1 MSFTYKARDPL
12 GNSHEGSVDAVSRD
26 EALSRLKRD
35 GFQVLELEEES
46 GGSLIPR
53 GVKKQDIIYATS
65 QLAVMV
71 DTGITLSAAL
81 QSIAEQQE
89 NPTLRGV
96 LDDLKQRVEQGDD
109 FSSSL
114 AQHPK
119 HFDKTYIALVKA
131 SEQTG
136 TLGEMLETI
145 SQYLRSQLELRQRVK
160 AAMAYPA
167 VMLCLAVGVTIFL
180 LTYVLPKFEPLF
192 TRKGAKLPKPT
203 IVMMTISDALI
214 DRWYLWLAGLV
225 AMFVLYFWGR
235 RTEPGRK
242 ILDWIR
248 IHLPVVGPMMRKV
261 IISRSIRTLGTM
273 VASGVS
279 VLDAIRLAGE
289 VSGNYYYEQAW
300 QKVLDQITEGARI
313 ADSLRGN
320 ELFPRT
326 LIQMIGA
333 GEETGKLDQVLQKV
347 SLYYDKEVESAIKA
361 TTSLIE
367 PVMITGMGFVVG
379 GIAMGL
385 LLPIFSLSR
394 GGAG

>member
-12 GNSHEGSVDAVSRD
+12 GNSHEGSVDATTRD
-26 EALSRLKRD
+26 EAMSRLKRD
-35 GFQVLELEEES
+35 GFQVLDLQEEGS
-46 GGSLIPR
+46 GSLLPR
-53 GVKKQDIIYATS
+53 KVRKQDIIYVTS

-71 DTGITLSAAL
+71 DTGITLSSAIN
-81 QSIAEQQE
+81 SIAEQQE
-89 NPTLRGV
+89 NPTLRRV

-114 AQHPK
+114 AQYPK
-119 HFDKTYIALVKA
+119 YFDKTYVALVRA

-145 SQYLRSQLELRQRVK
+145 SLYLRSQLELRQRVK

-167 VMLCLAVGVTIFL
+167 VMLVLAVAVTIFL

-203 IVMMTISDALI
+203 IVMMTVSDALI
-214 DRWYLWLAGLV
+214 DYWYFWLAGIAAAV
-225 AMFVLYFWGR
+225 GLYFWGR

-242 ILDWIR
+242 ILDWIK
-248 IHLPVVGPMMRKV
+248 INLPIVGPMMRKV

-289 VSGNYYYEQAW
+289 VSGNYFYEQSW
-300 QKVLDQITEGARI
+300 QKVLDQITEGSRI
-313 ADSLRGN
+313 ADSLQGN

-347 SLYYDKEVESAIKA
+347 SSYYDKEVESAIKA
-361 TTSLIE
+361 ATSMIE
-367 PVMITGMGFVVG
+367 PVMITGMGVVVG

-394 GGAG
+394 GGG

>member
-1 MSFTYKARDPL
+1 MSFAYKARDPL
-12 GNSHEGSVDAVSRD
+12 GNSHEGSVDAVTRD
-26 EALSRLKRD
+26 EALARLKRD

-46 GGSLIPR
+46 SASLLPR
-53 GVKKQDIIYATS
+53 GVRKQDIIYVTS

-89 NPTLRGV
+89 NPTLRRV

-114 AQHPK
+114 AQYPK
-119 HFDKTYIALVKA
+119 HFDKTYVALVRA

-145 SQYLRSQLELRQRVK
+145 SIYLRGQLELRQRVK

-167 VMLCLAVGVTIFL
+167 VMLALAIGVTIFL

-203 IVMMTISDALI
+203 IVMMSISDALI
-214 DRWYLWLAGLV
+214 DHWYLWLAGV
-225 AMFVLYFWGR
+225 AAAIGLYVWGR
-235 RTEPGRK
+235 RTEPGRR
-242 ILDWIR
+242 ILDWFKINT
-248 IHLPVVGPMMRKV
+248 PVIGPMMRKV

-289 VSGNYYYEQAW
+289 VSGSYYYEQAW
-300 QKVLDQITEGARI
+300 LKVLDQITEGSRI
-313 ADSLRGN
+313 AESLQGN

-347 SLYYDKEVESAIKA
+347 STYYDKEVESAIKA

-367 PVMITGMGFVVG
+367 PVMITGMGVVVG

-394 GGAG
+394 GGG

>member
-1 MSFTYKARDPL
+1 MPFTYKARDPL
-12 GNSHEGSVDAVSRD
+12 GNAHEGSVDATTRD
-26 EALSRLKRD
+26 EAVARLKRD
-35 GFQVLELEEES
+35 GFQVLELEEEGS
-46 GGSLIPR
+46 GSLLPR
-53 GVKKQDIIYATS
+53 QVRKQDIIYVTS

-71 DTGITLSAAL
+71 DTGITLSSAIN
-81 QSIAEQQE
+81 SIAEQQE
-89 NPTLRGV
+89 NPTLRKV
-96 LDDLKQRVEQGDD
+96 LEDLKQRVEQGDD

-114 AQHPK
+114 AQYPK
-119 HFDKTYIALVKA
+119 YFDKTYVALVRA

-145 SQYLRSQLELRQRVK
+145 SLYLRSQLELRQRVK

-167 VMLCLAVGVTIFL
+167 VMLVLAVGVTIFL

-203 IVMMTISDALI
+203 VIMMTVSDALI
-214 DRWYLWLAGLV
+214 DHWYLWIAGV
-225 AMFVLYFWGR
+225 IAAAVLYFWGR

-242 ILDWIR
+242 ILDWVKIN
-248 IHLPVVGPMMRKV
+248 LPIVGPMMRKV
-261 IISRSIRTLGTM
+261 VISRSIRTLGTM

-279 VLDAIRLAGE
+279 MLDAIRLAGE
-289 VSGNYYYEQAW
+289 VSGNYFYEQAW
-300 QKVLDQITEGARI
+300 QKVLDQITEGSRI
-313 ADSLRGN
+313 AESLQGN
-320 ELFPRT
+320 NLFPRT

-347 SLYYDKEVESAIKA
+347 SSYYDKEVESAIKA
-361 TTSLIE
+361 ATSMIE

-394 GGAG
+394 GG